1 MGKRINKINK
11 NKNSKKNNKKK
22 DNKLIGIKEYNKE
35 NILIILLLIIFCV
48 WGLLLLIRYFD
59 YKNINRKIDK
69 IEKLD
74 SSIELLND
82 GYVDIENGVKKINDI
97 KDKNNKL
104 EQDVKNITSDIEE
117 LNIKISKYNK

>member
-59 YKNINRKIDK
+59 YKNINNTLNSKTAFDMVI
-69 IEKLD
+69 
-74 SSIELLND
+74 SIKETTN
-82 GYVDIENGVKKINDI
+82 
-97 KDKNNKL
+97 
-104 EQDVKNITSDIEE
+104 Q
-117 LNIKISKYNK
+117 